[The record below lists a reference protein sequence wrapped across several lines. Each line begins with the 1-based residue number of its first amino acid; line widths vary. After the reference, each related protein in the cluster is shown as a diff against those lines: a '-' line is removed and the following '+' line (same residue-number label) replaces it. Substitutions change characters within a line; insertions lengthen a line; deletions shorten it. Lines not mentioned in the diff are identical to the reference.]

1 MFNKQEAIY
10 QLCTYKNLS
19 KTFVN
24 NQLKYMHVLGI
35 KIYVTSYQ
43 AEESSSVSAL
53 LSGAV

>member
-24 NQLKYMHVLGI
+24 NQLKYMHVFGI

-43 AEESSSVSAL
+43 AEVSSSVSAL